1 MTNLSSDK
9 GPLYLQIKQIIE
21 DRIIHG
27 IYTIGNYIPTEI
39 EFEKEFNVSKVT
51 VRAAIKELV
60 TLGYLEKK
68 SGKGTTVINHKQL
81 SNVTNNKNFT
91 EKLVEQGNQIQK
103 LIKDIVVEEHDK
115 NSELFQMF
123 GEKSYKITRV
133 YLLNDTPYILFNHY
147 LPYPLNSLDKYGQLK
162 QNNDLSIYKILED
175 EKIEI
180 KDIEDNFSVGFDEQA
195 TSYLN
200 LNPSEPLLVRERIS
214 YSTLNNIVEYSI
226 GYYNSKLEKYSTSL
240 KE

>member
-60 TLGYLEKK
+60 SLGYLEKK

-133 YLLNDTPYILFNHY
+133 YLLNDTPYILFKHY
-147 LPYPLNSLDKYGQLK
+147 LPYPLNSLDKYSQLK

-226 GYYNSKLEKYSTSL
+226 GYYNSKLEKYSISL